1 MTDSSESDSS
11 AARIAFLRGLRAVRQ
26 LRPDPLPESVLHDI
40 LEVARWS
47 GSAGNRQP
55 WEFVVVRDRDLLRRL
70 SAIDG
75 ANAGHLAS
83 AAAGIAIVIHPE
95 VPDLDAYDEGRL
107 AERILLAAAAQGVG
121 AAVGHFTGPGDTWAA
136 SAEAKRMLGIPSNLC
151 CARRFRWDI
160 QPSTFS
166 GRPIRPV
173 ESHSSSLSI
182 GNTTDV
188 YIAKRQRRCVAV
200 APLLGV
206 EANPRHAP
214 HVDPD
219 RRQS

>member
-1 MTDSSESDSS
+1 MTDSSDSESAS
-11 AARIAFLRGLRAVRQ
+11 ARIAFLRGLRAVRQ
-26 LRPDPLPESVLHDI
+26 LRPDPVPESVLHDI

-55 WEFVVVRDRDLLRRL
+55 WEFVVVRDRDMLRRL

-75 ANAGHLAS
+75 ANAGHLAT

-136 SAEAKRMLGIPSNLC
+136 SAEAKRMLGIPEQFVLRETISLGYPAEHLQRTPN
-151 CARRFRWDI
+151 
-160 QPSTFS
+160 PP
-166 GRPIRPV
+166 GRKPLEQLTCGPR
-173 ESHSSSLSI
+173 SSAKLSW
-182 GNTTDV
+182 
-188 YIAKRQRRCVAV
+188 RSR
-200 APLLGV
+200 L
-206 EANPRHAP
+206 
-214 HVDPD
+214 
-219 RRQS
+219 S

>member
-1 MTDSSESDSS
+1 MTDSSDSDSS

-75 ANAGHLAS
+75 ANASHLAS
-83 AAAGIAIVIHPE
+83 AAAGIAVVIHPE

-121 AAVGHFTGPGDTWAA
+121 AAIGHFTGPADTWAA
-136 SAEAKRMLGIPSNLC
+136 SAEAKRVLGIPEQFLLRETISLGYPAEHLPRTPN
-151 CARRFRWDI
+151 
-160 QPSTFS
+160 PP
-166 GRPIRPV
+166 GRTPLELLVHWEHYGCLPC
-173 ESHSSSLSI
+173 SAMKTMC
-182 GNTTDV
+182 G
-188 YIAKRQRRCVAV
+188 RRCLTLSGSQRSTRSTCGHK
-200 APLLGV
+200 LL
-206 EANPRHAP
+206 AK
-214 HVDPD
+214 
-219 RRQS
+219 